1 MRPADHPAVARV
13 VPFVIFI
20 AFLPVGQALQSLLP
34 DADLR
39 WLYGVQVLLTGLAL
53 LLFWRE
59 YGELHVRAAA
69 PMTDVPIA
77 IFSGILV
84 FVLWISLDYP
94 IFRLGDAGA
103 GFDPRLGDGN
113 LDFALVSLRVAGA
126 VLVVP
131 VMEELF
137 WRSFLARWI
146 DRPGFLEHLPQRL
159 SIRAVALSS
168 IVFAV
173 EHTLWVAGLLA
184 GIVYA
189 ALYRHS
195 GNLWIPILS
204 HAVTNGVLAWWVVHT
219 GNWQFW

>member
-1 MRPADHPAVARV
+1 MKPAAHPAVARV
-13 VPFVIFI
+13 APFVIFI

-53 LLFWRE
+53 VLFWRG
-59 YGELHVRAAA
+59 YGELHSGAAVR
-69 PMTDVPIA
+69 MRDVPVA
-77 IFSGILV
+77 IVSGILV

-94 IFRLGDAGA
+94 ILRLGDAGA
-103 GFDPRLGDGN
+103 GFDPRLSDGG

-131 VMEELF
+131 IMEELF

-159 SIRAVALSS
+159 SMRAIALSS

-173 EHTLWVAGLLA
+173 EHKLWVAGLLA

-204 HAVTNGVLAWWVVHT
+204 HAVTNGMLAWWVLHT
-219 GNWQFW
+219 ENWQFW